1 MSKNI
6 FNIIRVDVGDKK
18 NVIEFWCWWHSWNNG
33 DRHLMRGVKT
43 VTNSSNL
50 SQTYSVSNCWS
61 SIIVANME
69 PNGISNLCF
78 KAAIWLVIVGEYLIG
93 WKSKSRMLYVYQ
105 SCRSLDQWH
114 WFVGAVLV
122 SDWLKV
128 SANQYQYSYEAN
140 SWGQF
145 EKWMMRI
152 FYWRLM
158 KKELWFL
165 MDRKIGY
172 SEWGRIDQRRYRCF
186 RLVKKI

>member
-1 MSKNI
+1 VSKNI
-6 FNIIRVDVGDKK
+6 FHIILVDVGDKK

-43 VTNSSNL
+43 VTNISNL
-50 SQTYSVSNCWS
+50 SP
-61 SIIVANME
+61 IIVANME

-93 WKSKSRMLYVYQ
+93 WKLKSRMRIRDAALWTNGIG
-105 SCRSLDQWH
+105 SS
-114 WFVGAVLV
+114 G
-122 SDWLKV
+122 
-128 SANQYQYSYEAN
+128 QYSFLIGWN
-140 SWGQF
+140 CQ
-145 EKWMMRI
+145 RI
-152 FYWRLM
+152 SINFISKQILEDSLKSEWWEFYWRLM